1 MKPPEKSR
9 PHVKTRNA
17 HKLETIEDYLEAIA
31 DVIATKSVCRS
42 ADLAKRFAVSPV
54 TVHKIVE
61 RLRSLSFVTGE
72 PYHPIEL
79 TTNGMEIACKSKERH
94 QIVFDFLVAIGI
106 DEVTAAIDSE
116 GIEHHVSPK
125 TLEKLKQ
132 FSLQKT
138 GAQ

>member
-1 MKPPEKSR
+1 M
-9 PHVKTRNA
+9 V
-17 HKLETIEDYLEAIA
+17 
-31 DVIATKSVCRS
+31 ATKAVCRS

-61 RLRSLSFVTGE
+61 RLRLLSLVTGE
-72 PYHPIEL
+72 PYQPIEL
-79 TTNGMEIACKSKERH
+79 TAEGMEIAGKAKERH
-94 QIVFDFLVAIGI
+94 QIVFEFLVAIGI
-106 DEVTAAIDSE
+106 DEATAAIDSE

-132 FSLQKT
+132 FSLRKI